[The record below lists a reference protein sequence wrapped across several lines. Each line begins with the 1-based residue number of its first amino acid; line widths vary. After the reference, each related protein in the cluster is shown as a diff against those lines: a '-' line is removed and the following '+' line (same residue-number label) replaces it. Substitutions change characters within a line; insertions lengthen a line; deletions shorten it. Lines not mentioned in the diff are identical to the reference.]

1 MEENYFSEIN
11 DEDFKN
17 RLKTLSELEM
27 SPNIAIISP
36 YRDGVNEYTLD
47 QLMNKFNKYNLLIPK
62 NKRLSNQYSF
72 NLWGYNVPNMH
83 QLMKARFDDN
93 AEYKISDDIGTSDLV
108 SESIEMDNNKNDTIE
123 DYEDKLNKSS
133 QFDNNPNIVII
144 NPFNGDNRDYD
155 MPDLIN
161 KFNKYNLLSPKNKR
175 LSNSYSMSIW
185 GMNVPNMYQKIKGI
199 LVDSNK
205 TEEIT
210 DSDNKFETVISNV
223 NESYLSGDIIGL
235 ISNKVYYTDESV
247 YDKARYSELNESID
261 KMIYERDFM
270 DCISNVVPYF
280 TVDEFNEMGLELEDI
295 NPKYYY
301 KTLQERMYL
310 YENSHT
316 EELEQSIL
324 SLGWNPSVELTEKN
338 IMFARERQNKWLKE
352 HACRIV
358 DLTNIKFNNII
369 NESST
374 KMEKIYKKFNMYPIY
389 IVLSF
394 TFTATGKVISF
405 YTHSKF
411 SHAGICLNSDL
422 KNIMSYNKSK
432 KDNINGFDDIESI
445 DFYLNVSKDAYVG
458 VFGIFVDGY
467 TKNKLESILQNF
479 KDNINKTKYNLKGI
493 LDFVTKKSRDYD
505 PNNLAMVCSQFV
517 STVLK
522 LANIDISSKSS
533 NLTSPKDL
541 SLLAISNP
549 KVFKLYE
556 GRADKYSDPNVENTI
571 MNLFKSLSVE
581 DIRYGN
587 KELPMAES
595 KLIEELLR
603 PTLSIQERKFPIS
616 INDKGDLEIK
626 LYKSLEQEYQEAHRL
641 LKQYGSENIEGIKHE
656 LARLFY
662 VNCVLEK
669 KIKKLERS
677 DDNYKKFVDLRARV
691 LNDFKKYFKI
701 VLEKE
706 PDFDFAEYFKTSEY
720 YNGNIIIDNSILQ
733 LTGKLIEKF
742 LKSIGL

>member
-27 SPNIAIISP
+27 SPNIVIISP
-36 YRDGVNEYTLD
+36 YRDGINEYTLD
-47 QLMNKFNKYNLLIPK
+47 QLMDKFNKYNLLIPK

-72 NLWGYNVPNMH
+72 DLWLYNVPNMY
-83 QLMKARFDDN
+83 QLMKVRFDKLSNYIDAPN
-93 AEYKISDDIGTSDLV
+93 LV
-108 SESIEMDNNKNDTIE
+108 SESIEIDDNRSDDTIE

-161 KFNKYNLLSPKNKR
+161 KFNKYNLLTPKNKR

-185 GMNVPNMYQKIKGI
+185 GMNVPNMYQKMKGI

-210 DSDNKFETVISNV
+210 DNDNKFETVISNV

-247 YDKARYSELNESID
+247 YDKARYSKLNESID

-280 TVDEFNEMGLELEDI
+280 TVDEFNEMRLELEDI
-295 NPKYYY
+295 DPKYYY

-394 TFTATGKVISF
+394 TYTIPGKVISI

-411 SHAGICLNSDL
+411 SHAGLSLNSDL
-422 KNIMSYNKSK
+422 KDIMTYNKNK
-432 KDNINGFDDIESI
+432 EKGINGFGIESLE
-445 DFYLNVSKDAYVG
+445 FYLNVSKNSYIG
-458 VFGIFVDGY
+458 IFSIFVDKF
-467 TKNKLESILQNF
+467 TRDKIKAVLDSFIENK
-479 KDNINKTKYNLKGI
+479 DKTKYGFKNL
-493 LDFVTKKSRDYD
+493 LDFVIKKSKDYD
-505 PNNLAMVCSQFV
+505 PNNLSLVCSQFV
-517 STVLK
+517 DVVLK
-522 LANIDISSKSS
+522 LANIDINPKSS

-541 SLLAISNP
+541 SILATTNP

-556 GRADKYSDPNVENTI
+556 GRADNYKDSNTENTI
-571 MNLFKSLSVE
+571 MNLIKSFSIE
-581 DIRYGN
+581 DIRYGT
-587 KELPMAES
+587 KELPMVES

-603 PTLSIQERKFPIS
+603 PTLAIQERKFPIS

-641 LKQYGSENIEGIKHE
+641 LKQYGTENIEGIKHE

-662 VNCVLEK
+662 VNCALEK
-669 KIKKLERS
+669 KIKKMERS
-677 DDNYKKFVDLRARV
+677 DENYKKFVDLRARV

-701 VLEKE
+701 VLDKE
-706 PDFDFAEYFKTSEY
+706 PDFDFSEYFKQSEY
-720 YNGNIIIDNSILQ
+720 YNGNIIIDNSVLQ
-733 LTGKLIEKF
+733 FTGKLIEKF
-742 LKSIGL
+742 LKSLGL